1 MRAELE
7 TGEAVIADSIEKATG
22 FIDRLRGLM
31 YVKHLPKGH
40 AILLEPCNSIHT
52 FGMRFAIDVLF
63 LDASSR
69 ILKAVRS
76 LTPGKIAGPIAGACA
91 VLEAN
96 AGSLPINVALEGKRL
111 RFIE

>member
-1 MRAELE
+1 LKAELE
-7 TGEAVIADSIEKATG
+7 TGEAIIADNIKKATG

-31 YVKHLPKGH
+31 YVKHLPQGH

-69 ILKAVRS
+69 IIKAIRS
-76 LTPGKIAGPIAGACA
+76 LAPGKIAGPIAGACS
-91 VLEAN
+91 VLETT
-96 AGSLPINVALEGKRL
+96 AGSLPGNIDLEGKKL
-111 RFIE
+111 KFIE

>member
-7 TGEAVIADSIEKATG
+7 SGVGVIAEEIRKATG

-31 YVKHLPKGH
+31 YVKHLPRGH

-69 ILKAVRS
+69 IIKAIRS
-76 LTPGKIAGPIAGACA
+76 LSPGKIAGPVAGAHA
-91 VLEAN
+91 VLETSG
-96 AGSLPINVALEGKRL
+96 GSLPGNIDLEGKRL
-111 RFIE
+111 KFTE